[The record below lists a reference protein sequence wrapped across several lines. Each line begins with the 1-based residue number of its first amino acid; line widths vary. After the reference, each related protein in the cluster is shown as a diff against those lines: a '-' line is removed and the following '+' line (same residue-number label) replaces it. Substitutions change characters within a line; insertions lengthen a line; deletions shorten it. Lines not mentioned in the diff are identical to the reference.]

1 MTHEKERLKNVWN
14 FNCTSPLYLLLHH
27 DKLVTLRG
35 DAPTLGA
42 QTTVL
47 DYDWLSH
54 SRLEP
59 AALPLAGETTG
70 VCKRSSHKQR
80 YEKYG

>member
-1 MTHEKERLKNVWN
+1 MWIL
-14 FNCTSPLYLLLHH
+14 NCTSPLYLLVHH
-27 DKLVTLRG
+27 DELVALRG

-42 QTTVL
+42 QATLL

-59 AALPLAGETTG
+59 AALPSAGESTG
-70 VCKRSSHKQR
+70 LCEEMQSQAAA
-80 YEKYG
+80 